1 MIAYWSRYQARSQWA
16 MWLLFAG
23 IHVDKD
29 VRGIMFDHEGTF
41 KRQGGAVFNDW
52 WLTDNETVSFDH
64 PDAHI
69 HRRRFVTAC
78 HETGHCFNLI
88 HSVEPYSPAWWRL
101 GGEPFALSFMNKPED
116 SFGTHGFFAAFEYR
130 FSNEEMQF
138 IRHSPTNFVEMG
150 GPRYGD
156 KLNEDPTHKMSRAW
170 GLQASVRRSTRVFD
184 FLEPVVVD
192 VSLTNESGKP
202 QVIDENLLGDGRNLS
217 IFISRD
223 SRLPIRVR
231 PYVIA
236 SLGPKWRVLQ
246 PGEAIHNS
254 VFASA
259 GVMGWHISEPG
270 PYEIWVQLSTATT
283 QAVSD
288 GLQIRV
294 ASARERHEEVIAQ
307 DFFTDE
313 IGRALVLGGAAEGSK
328 AYAVLEE
335 IAGSMDDRPIAR
347 HARLSLGLPK
357 MKANRVVH
365 VPDGKRPMSSIA
377 ADGGAFGL
385 VHAKPEEARRLV
397 EAALH
402 EGDGADTLGT
412 VRLARMLARYTG
424 WLQREGG
431 DRPGKKARPGPNK
444 RR

>member
-1 MIAYWSRYQARSQWA
+1 LPPA
-16 MWLLFAG
+16 L
-23 IHVDKD
+23 
-29 VRGIMFDHEGTF
+29 EGATVLDLGCGSGRDTF
-41 KRQGGAVFNDW
+41 
-52 WLTDNETVSFDH
+52 
-64 PDAHI
+64 I
-69 HRRRFVTAC
+69 
-78 HETGHCFNLI
+78 
-88 HSVEPYSPAWWRL
+88 
-101 GGEPFALSFMNKPED
+101 LSKL
-116 SFGTHGFFAAFEYR
+116 
-130 FSNEEMQF
+130 
-138 IRHSPTNFVEMG
+138 V
-150 GPRYGD
+150 GPNG
-156 KLNEDPTHKMSRAW
+156 
-170 GLQASVRRSTRVFD
+170 Q
-184 FLEPVVVD
+184 
-192 VSLTNESGKP
+192 
-202 QVIDENLLGDGRNLS
+202 
-217 IFISRD
+217 
-223 SRLPIRVR
+223 
-231 PYVIA
+231 
-236 SLGPKWRVLQ
+236 
-246 PGEAIHNS
+246 
-254 VFASA
+254 
-259 GVMGWHISEPG
+259 
-270 PYEIWVQLSTATT
+270 
-283 QAVSD
+283 
-288 GLQIRV
+288 
-294 ASARERHEEVIAQ
+294 VIAQ

-385 VHAKPEEARRLV
+385 VHAKPEEARRLL